1 MKNVSHVFLYKCI
14 VLLFSLES
22 MIHLELFKFCVWC
35 EVGVIFF
42 PFGYPITPTPL
53 IEKTSLPPSLTL
65 ELQWTFVANQVNQMW
80 TFVVNQVNQMWGSV
94 SGFICVSARN
104 PTFISLMSWHST
116 QDHVRIIIIIL
127 KKPWCWKDIENCWV
141 CIFLN
146 AEDCIRDTE

>member
-1 MKNVSHVFLYKCI
+1 M
-14 VLLFSLES
+14 
-22 MIHLELFKFCVWC
+22 
-35 EVGVIFF
+35 GVIFF

-104 PTFISLMSWHST
+104 PTFISLMNWHST

-127 KKPWCWKDIENCWV
+127 KKP
-141 CIFLN
+141 
-146 AEDCIRDTE
+146 